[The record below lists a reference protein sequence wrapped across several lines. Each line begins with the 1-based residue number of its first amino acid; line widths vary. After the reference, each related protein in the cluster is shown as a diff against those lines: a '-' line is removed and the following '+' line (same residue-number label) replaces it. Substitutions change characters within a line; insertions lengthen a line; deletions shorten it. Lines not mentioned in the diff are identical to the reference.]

1 MHIDYRYTL
10 TETLATTGYFA
21 CEPPEE
27 LNLEA
32 ALDEL
37 ERTPLDTFLHQHCL
51 RSLVK
56 ESQEQLSQRVA
67 RAYDAATDS
76 FTRPALASLLCECA
90 LLAPS
95 LAPAMATLPA
105 NAAARLWPHSPLVYL
120 RASLL
125 PDHHSAA
132 WWSNTFRENICEHHT
147 LPHSATW
154 EQPALYDKDQLHAV
168 IKHMESHANALEDC
182 HAALAGKAWEADSP
196 IPPQEVALNAL
207 DALME
212 AGVLTGQEMRHESSL
227 SPVALLRTWEVNIA
241 LANGRHSHTLRGET
255 RAWGRG
261 LSLAQARA
269 SCAMEIVERASTYV
283 DIETVD
289 GISRVGNRA
298 TDMPLVRA
306 TYAELQAQGRPA
318 LDPATLPLEAPLAP
332 PNATQNAPQDI
343 AEAPIHW
350 VTAHDPQGNAV
361 LVPAQAVFLFCNLD
375 EPDLFLAG
383 GSTGLA
389 SGTSLEQ
396 AKVAALC
403 EIMERDAEATTPF
416 HRRQCFTLRS
426 RDARLQSLLDDYA
439 ARGIVVQFQALTTE
453 FGLPVYQCFVTG
465 RDGQVA
471 RATAGK
477 LSGPAAAMAAL
488 TETPW
493 PYVYVQPAPF
503 GTPSGLG
510 LAGLPTRYLED
521 LPDYSLPSHAANLRL
536 LETMLAAHGKT
547 LLYVELTRAD
557 LGIPVVRAIIP
568 GLELTAEW
576 DTFSRP
582 SIRLFARALMMEQ

>member
-1 MHIDYRYTL
+1 MHLDYRYTL
-10 TETLATTGYFA
+10 RKTLATTGYFA

-27 LNLEA
+27 LVLDKALE
-32 ALDEL
+32 LL
-37 ERTPLDTFLHQHCL
+37 ENTPLDTFLHQHCL
-51 RSLVK
+51 RNLVQ
-56 ESQEQLSQRVA
+56 ETPEQLVERADQ
-67 RAYDAATDS
+67 AYDAASDS
-76 FTRPALASLLCECA
+76 FPRPALASLLCECA
-90 LLAPS
+90 LLVPQLTPAIATMPAD
-95 LAPAMATLPA
+95 APA
-105 NAAARLWPHSPLVYL
+105 RLQYASPLIYL
-120 RASLL
+120 RAALL
-125 PDHHSAA
+125 PDHQTAT
-132 WWSNTFRENICEHHT
+132 WWSNAFKENICGHHT

-154 EQPALYDKDQLHAV
+154 ERPSLFGTEQMKMV
-168 IKHMESHANALEDC
+168 ITNMKLHANALEEA
-182 HAALAGKAWEADSP
+182 HAELAEKAWEADHP
-196 IPPQEVALNAL
+196 LPPQEVALNAL

-212 AGVLTGQEMRHESSL
+212 AGILAGQEMRHESSL

-241 LANGRHSHTLRGET
+241 LANGRHSHSLRGET

-283 DIETVD
+283 DIETT
-289 GISRVGNRA
+289 GGASSVGNRA
-298 TDMPLVRA
+298 KAMPLVHA
-306 TYAELQAQGRPA
+306 TYGDLLTQGRPA
-318 LDPATLPLEAPLAP
+318 LDPNTLPLEAPLG
-332 PNATQNAPQDI
+332 QDV
-343 AEAPIHW
+343 PLHW
-350 VTAHDPQGNAV
+350 VEAQDPLGNAV

-389 SGTSLEQ
+389 AGTSLEQ

-416 HRRQCFTLRS
+416 HRWQCFTLKS
-426 RDARLQSLLDDYA
+426 RDARLQSLFDDYA

-477 LSGPAAAMAAL
+477 LSGPAAALAAL

-493 PYVYVQPAPF
+493 PYTYVQPAPY
-503 GTPSGLG
+503 GMPSGPG
-510 LAGLPTRYLED
+510 LAGLPIRYLED
-521 LPDYSLPSHAANLRL
+521 LPDYSLPSHAANLQL

-547 LLYVELTRAD
+547 PLYVDLTRTD
-557 LGIPVVRAIIP
+557 LAIPVVRAIIP

-582 SIRLFARALMMEQ
+582 SIRLFARALMREQ